1 MSQKKHKMK
10 KATTTIILLLITL
23 ISFPQNAVEKF
34 IGSDV
39 FKSSNISILV
49 RNMKTGCT
57 LYSHRH
63 QYAVIPASTIKTIT
77 TATALEIFGA
87 DFRYE
92 TRIEHDGSISQEGV
106 LNGNIYIVGCG
117 DPTLGSSK
125 MGDKTFM
132 QQWIEAIHNAG
143 IKKINGSIIA
153 DESRFD
159 NEGPNPKWTWDDIGN
174 YYAPGIY
181 ALAYLDNTLRVTFKS
196 GAIGTIPEIIEML
209 PEIEGLTIENNLK
222 SSKITF
228 DSAYFYGAP
237 RSFARSVRGEIPAN
251 RAAFVVRA
259 ELPNP
264 GLQLVTELHQQLNSN
279 GVVINGPPGSTNQ
292 STSFSFP
299 PSGPRIHFYSHF
311 SPPLKDI
318 VKEANEK
325 SNNFY
330 TEQIFK
336 SLSLRQNAVATNN
349 LSKQIARNFWQ
360 TKGLDVSQL
369 FQEDGSGLTPTNAV
383 SAQFFVDLM
392 QYMYQ
397 KSEHKDA
404 FLQSLAVAGKTGT
417 LAGILKKTPLDGKVV
432 AKSGTIARVRCYTGY
447 MFHDNNEWAFAVLV
461 NNSGTNSWQTLRRIE
476 DLLVEISKGK

>member
-1 MSQKKHKMK
+1 MPKMK
-10 KATTTIILLLITL
+10 KTPSIIFFLLVALNIL
-23 ISFPQNAVEKF
+23 SQNAVDKF
-34 IGSDV
+34 TGNQV

-49 RNMKTGCT
+49 RDMKTGNT
-57 LYSHRH
+57 VFSHRPQH
-63 QYAVIPASTIKTIT
+63 ATVPASTMKVIT

-87 DFRYE
+87 GYRYE

-125 MGDKTFM
+125 MGDNEFM
-132 QQWIEAIHNAG
+132 RTWTEAIRNAG

-159 NEGPNPKWTWDDIGN
+159 NEGSNPKWTWDDIGN

-196 GAIGTIPEIIEML
+196 GAIGTIPEIINL
-209 PEIEGLTIENNLK
+209 SPKIEGLIIENNLI

-237 RSFARSVRGEIPAN
+237 RSFTRSVRGEIPAN
-251 RAAFVVRA
+251 KPAFVVRA
-259 ELPNP
+259 ELPDP
-264 GLQLVTELHQQLNSN
+264 GLQLVTELHQALNSN
-279 GVVINGPPGSTNQ
+279 GLIINEKPGSTSQ
-292 STSFSFP
+292 SKPYAFP
-299 PSGPRIHFYSHF
+299 ASGARTKIHSHF

-336 SLSLRQNAVATNN
+336 SLALSQHAVATNN
-349 LSKQIARNFWQ
+349 LSKQIVRNFWRS
-360 TKGLDVSQL
+360 KGLDVSQL

-397 KSEHKDA
+397 KSQHKDA
-404 FLQSLAVAGKTGT
+404 FLQSLAIAGKTGT
-417 LAGILKKTPLDGKVV
+417 LAGILKKTPLEGKVF

-447 MFHDNNEWAFAVLV
+447 MLHDNKEWAFAVMV
-461 NNSGTNSWQTLRRIE
+461 NNSGTNSWQTLSRIE
-476 DLLVEISKGK
+476 DLLVEMSNAK

>member
-1 MSQKKHKMK
+1 MK
-10 KATTTIILLLITL
+10 KPTSTILFTLITA
-23 ISFPQNAVEKF
+23 IVFSQNAVEKF
-34 IGSDV
+34 VSNPV
-39 FKSSNISILV
+39 FKSANISILV
-49 RNMKTGCT
+49 RDMKTGRT
-57 LYSHRH
+57 LFSHRP
-63 QYAVIPASTIKTIT
+63 QNAAIPASTMKVIT
-77 TATALEIFGA
+77 TATALEIYGA
-87 DFRYE
+87 DYRYE
-92 TRIEHDGSISQEGV
+92 TRIEHDGTISQEGV

-125 MGDKTFM
+125 MGDKDFM
-132 QQWIEAIHNAG
+132 RKWVEAIRNAG

-159 NEGPNPKWTWDDIGN
+159 NEGSNPKWTWDDIGN
-174 YYAPGIY
+174 YYAPGIC

-196 GAIGTIPEIIEML
+196 GAIGTTPEIIDIS
-209 PEIEGLTIENNLK
+209 PKIEGLTIENNLL

-251 RAAFVVRA
+251 KPAFVVRA

-264 GLQLVTELHQQLNSN
+264 GLQLVSELHQTLTSN
-279 GVVINGPPGSTNQ
+279 GLIINGKPESTNQ
-292 STSFSFP
+292 NSAFAFP
-299 PSGPRIHFYSHF
+299 ASGARSKIYSHF

-336 SLSLRQNAVATNN
+336 SLALSQHQVATNN
-349 LSKQIARNFWQ
+349 LSKLLVRNFWRS
-360 TKGLDVSQL
+360 KGLDIGQL

-397 KSEHKDA
+397 KSEHKAA
-404 FLQSLAVAGKTGT
+404 FVQSLSVAGKSGT
-417 LAGILKKTPLDGKVV
+417 LAGILKKTPLEGKVF

-447 MFHDNNEWAFAVLV
+447 MLHDNNEWAFAVMV
-461 NNSGTNSWQTLRRIE
+461 NNSGTNSWQTLSRIE
-476 DLLVEISKGK
+476 ELLVEISKGK